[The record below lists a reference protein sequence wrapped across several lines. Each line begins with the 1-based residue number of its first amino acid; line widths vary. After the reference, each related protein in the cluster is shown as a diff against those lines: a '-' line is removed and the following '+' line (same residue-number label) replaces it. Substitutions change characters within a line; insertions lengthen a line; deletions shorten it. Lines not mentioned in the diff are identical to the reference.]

1 MRHLRPI
8 ICWRVFGLLAGL
20 LIAVTACVAP
30 AMARNTAEPVAAIR
44 ITELPPQALETL
56 QLIRQG
62 GPFPYDRDGVVFGN
76 YEQYLPLRRRGYY
89 REYTV
94 NTPGLKHRGARRIV
108 VGCEPLQPA
117 AAVLRL
123 ANCRDGGEFYYTADH
138 YRSFRRIVQ

>member
-1 MRHLRPI
+1 MRRLRPT
-8 ICWRVFGLLAGL
+8 ICRPVSGFLAGL

-30 AMARNTAEPVAAIR
+30 AMARSTAEPVAAIR
-44 ITELPPQALETL
+44 SAELPPQALETL

-62 GPFPYDRDGVVFGN
+62 GPFPHDRDGVVFGN
-76 YEQYLPLRRRGYY
+76 YERRLPLRQRGYY

-94 NTPGLKHRGARRIV
+94 STPGLRHRGARRIV
-108 VGCEPLQPA
+108 AGCEPLQPA